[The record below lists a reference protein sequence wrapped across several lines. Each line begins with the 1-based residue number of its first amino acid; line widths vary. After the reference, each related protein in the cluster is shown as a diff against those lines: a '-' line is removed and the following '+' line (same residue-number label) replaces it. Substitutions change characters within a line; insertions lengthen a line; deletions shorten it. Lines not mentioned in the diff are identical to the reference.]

1 MPKRT
6 KPIMRKA
13 PPIDWLWAAVLERKQ
28 VYNLDL
34 RQMAEIAGVSYEQMR
49 RYIRR
54 SPWEWPRHM
63 RDNVCDAFRIRAEF
77 TANCVK
83 LEE

>member
-6 KPIMRKA
+6 QPTIRKA
-13 PPIDWLWAAVLERKQ
+13 PPIDWLRAAILERKD